1 MNDGVKRILVINGPN
16 LNLLGSRRRDMYGNL
31 TLENINEGIMKFIEK
46 TDIICEFFQSNVE
59 GEIVS
64 AIQQA
69 RNYFGIVIN
78 AGGYTHTSVAIR
90 DACEIATDTTV
101 IIEVHVSNIT
111 DRESF
116 RHTSLLSPVC
126 HGTIF
131 GLLDSGYILAI
142 NAIILE
148 QANIENFE
156 SNIPPGLEILT

>member
-1 MNDGVKRILVINGPN
+1 MDEGEKKILVVNGPN
-16 LNLLGSRRRDMYGNL
+16 LNLLGSRRPEMYGNL
-31 TLENINEGIMKFIEK
+31 SLENINEGIIKFTEK
-46 TDIICEFFQSNVE
+46 TDITCEFFQSNVE

-64 AIQQA
+64 AIQHA
-69 RNYFGIVIN
+69 KNYFGIVIN

-90 DACEIATDTTV
+90 DACEIASDSTV
-101 IIEVHVSNIT
+101 IIEVHISNIT

-116 RHTSLLSPVC
+116 RHNSLLSPVC

-148 QANIENFE
+148 QANIENFTP
-156 SNIPPGLEILT
+156 NFPPGLEILA